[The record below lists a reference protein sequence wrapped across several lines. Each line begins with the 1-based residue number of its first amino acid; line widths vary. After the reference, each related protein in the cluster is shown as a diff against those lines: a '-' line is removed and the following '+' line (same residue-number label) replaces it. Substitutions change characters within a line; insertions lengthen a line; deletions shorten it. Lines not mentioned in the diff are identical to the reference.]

1 MSRRIL
7 VADDSVTIRKIV
19 EITFSDTDIRVD
31 AVASG
36 AEALERFSEAPPDLV
51 IADVVMPGPSGY
63 EVCERIK
70 ASARPV
76 PVLLLAGTF
85 EPFDRKRAVSCGA
98 DGHLVKPF
106 ESRTLLDRVADL
118 LSRKEAAP
126 LPVPEAEA
134 PPPSEPALASARIG
148 EPLPRAP
155 WEVGAAAPA
164 EEGGASPAAGPEAA
178 APADGQA
185 SLGAEEDVLSSAP
198 ALPSGEF
205 FDAVVHEVVR
215 RLSKDVV
222 QEIAWDVVPD
232 LAETII
238 RDRLRDIEREE
249 RERG

>member
-36 AEALERFSEAPPDLV
+36 AEALERFSQAPPDLV

-63 EVCERIK
+63 EVCARIK

-106 ESRTLLDRVADL
+106 ESRTLVDRVEDL
-118 LSRKEAAP
+118 LSRREAA
-126 LPVPEAEA
+126 A

-148 EPLPRAP
+148 EPLPPAP
-155 WEVGAAAPA
+155 WELGAAAPA
-164 EEGGASPAAGPEAA
+164 EEGAAIPAAGPEAA

-185 SLGAEEDVLSSAP
+185 SLGAAEDVLCSVP

-238 RDRLRDIEREE
+238 RDRLRDIERDE